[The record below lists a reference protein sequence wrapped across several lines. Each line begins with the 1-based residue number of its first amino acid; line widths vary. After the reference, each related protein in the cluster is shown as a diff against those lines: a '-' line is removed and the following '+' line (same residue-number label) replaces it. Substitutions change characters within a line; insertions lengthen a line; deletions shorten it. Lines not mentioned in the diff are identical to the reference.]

1 MEFSSLYFLY
11 VFLPLTLAVYFLIPG
26 MKRKNIVLLVA
37 SFLLYASGQ
46 PIALLLLVGLSYGN
60 YALAKRIQPGNKKS
74 LILPVAVN
82 LAVLA
87 IFKYLDFFLGIF
99 GVHTA
104 EGGLL
109 LGLLRSMTQGLNK
122 IGFSFGEVKTALP
135 IGLSFYVFQVIS
147 YLADVYKEK
156 LPAETSFQ
164 KLLLYLT
171 MFPKMAQG
179 PITRYEQLEPQL
191 ENRRT
196 TPRAA
201 FEGAQRFVFGLGKKV
216 LLADYAGKVVSAM
229 ALDGSAGTF
238 VGAWLSALMFMFQIY
253 FDFSGYTDMA
263 IGLGRIFGF
272 RYAENFNLPYTSSSI
287 TDFWRRWH
295 MTLGSFFRD
304 YVYIPLGGNR
314 RGKARQI
321 LNLFVVWALTGLW
334 HGAAWNFVLWGLYF
348 FVLLAIEKQIQP
360 MLERWP
366 RIFADPTYHVPGSH
380 RLGDLLPYESEG
392 TWGGAGCHV
401 RRRHQLRRLRRRNPA
416 GKLSAASDPVP
427 GGGFAGAAVYR
438 AHLERASGYEPEGTP
453 EKCGDGKK
461 AGVFGRYSPF
471 DGAPALALH
480 GFHGWLHQRPVYLR
494 QLLRGNLG

>member
-1 MEFSSLYFLY
+1 
-11 VFLPLTLAVYFLIPG
+11 

-46 PIALLLLVGLSYGN
+46 PIALGLLVGLSYGN
-60 YALAKRIQPGNKKS
+60 FALAKRIQPGNKKS

-147 YLADVYKEK
+147 YLADVYKGK
-156 LPAETSFQ
+156 IPAETSFQ

-191 ENRRT
+191 EDRRT

-216 LLADYAGKVVSAM
+216 LLADYAGKVVSSM

-360 MLERWP
+360 VLERWP
-366 RIFADPTYHVPGSH
+366 KFLRILLTMFLVLIGWVIFSHTNLKELGAALAAMFGGGTSFAGS
-380 RLGDLLPYESEG
+380 
-392 TWGGAGCHV
+392 GAGT
-401 RRRHQLRRLRRRNPA
+401 RLANSLPLLILCLLGASPVPRFMGLIWSGLLDMNRKERRRNA
-416 GKLSAASDPVP
+416 VTAKKL
-427 GGGFAGAAVYR
+427 
-438 AHLERASGYEPEGTP
+438 
-453 EKCGDGKK
+453 
-461 AGVFGRYSPF
+461 
-471 DGAPALALH
+471 
-480 GFHGWLHQRPVYLR
+480 VYLGGI
-494 QLLRGNLG
+494 LLVMVLLLWLCTVSMVGSTSAPSIYASF